1 MHMHHWVHLTS
12 QQAADQ
18 QKAKF
23 LHLAGFPNVIGCI
36 NCNHVRILAP
46 VNNEH
51 EYVNRKNF
59 HSINVQVTYSL
70 QGARVHVIDVPAE
83 FALKLQENST
93 TSCGCKHSCDV
104 DRTISVSKGQITLY
118 SLNRQV
124 IKGSKP

>member
-1 MHMHHWVHLTS
+1 MGGKHTFCFNTGWH
-12 QQAADQ
+12 AAPYSMF
-18 QKAKF
+18 A
-23 LHLAGFPNVIGCI
+23 LRVRAG
-36 NCNHVRILAP
+36 
-46 VNNEH
+46 
-51 EYVNRKNF
+51 
-59 HSINVQVTYSL
+59 S
-70 QGARVHVIDVPAE
+70 RVLVSDVPAV